1 MQPSGSNNG
10 REGAESPFE
19 NETHVRILEVMQRRP
34 TGYEI
39 HGLSNPGLYIVRA
52 RISDGSSCKAGD
64 CIGTRDGIIGP
75 QSHLRHRDL
84 SSDSSSSLIDVIKE
98 SITNNPDQ
106 HLNFFNRA
114 NSISLKMHAFQLLP
128 GVGKSTAQDW
138 VKKRGPNGW
147 FDLEDVSKKLDV
159 DAPLLLAE
167 RYEMEIK
174 DPSESPSLLE
184 LLVRSQ
190 P

>member
-1 MQPSGSNNG
+1 MQPSGPNQG
-10 REGAESPFE
+10 RREVDYPFE

-34 TGYEI
+34 TGYEV
-39 HGLSNPGLYIVRA
+39 HGISEPGLYLVRA
-52 RISDGSSCKAGD
+52 RINDDFSCNNGD
-64 CIGTRDGIIGP
+64 CVDAREGNIGP
-75 QSHLRHRDL
+75 LSHIRHQDL
-84 SSDSSSSLIDVIKE
+84 SSESSSSLKDQIKH

-128 GVGKSTAQDW
+128 KVGKSTAQDW

-159 DAPLLLAE
+159 DAALLLAE